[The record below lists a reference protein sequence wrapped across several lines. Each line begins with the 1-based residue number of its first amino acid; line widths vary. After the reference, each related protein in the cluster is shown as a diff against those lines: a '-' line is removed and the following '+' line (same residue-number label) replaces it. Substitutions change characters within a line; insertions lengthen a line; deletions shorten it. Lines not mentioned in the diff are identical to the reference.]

1 MIIFLLGA
9 GNGLI
14 NAQLDQQSRHL
25 ANSIKIFGGQTSKP
39 FKGLEKGRFITLKES
54 DVEITDKTFSDNTSN
69 VGSEISVNGIN
80 IYYGYYTPVYQKD
93 DTSAPIG
100 MVFAGAEKKP
110 THDSSK
116 MMQLS
121 KSATC
126 SRRSRSCVVTST
138 WITRSSNLLLSAN
151 NSVFRD
157 VWT

>member
-1 MIIFLLGA
+1 MIELFKEIWSTAKRNKLRTSLTGFAVAWGIFMIIFLLGA

-80 IYYGYYTPVYQKD
+80 ISLGDNYISAQSLNGVYPSDKD
-93 DTSAPIG
+93 INRRLPD
-100 MVFAGAEKKP
+100 
-110 THDSSK
+110 DSS
-116 MMQLS
+116 
-121 KSATC
+121 T
-126 SRRSRSCVVTST
+126 TST
-138 WITRSSNLLLSAN
+138 
-151 NSVFRD
+151 
-157 VWT
+157 